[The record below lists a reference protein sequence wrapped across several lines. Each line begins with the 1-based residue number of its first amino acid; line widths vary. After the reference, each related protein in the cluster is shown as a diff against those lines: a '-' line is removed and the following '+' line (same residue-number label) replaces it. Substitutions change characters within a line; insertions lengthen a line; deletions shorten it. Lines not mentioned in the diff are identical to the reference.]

1 MPKQFDL
8 IVIGSGA
15 GMNVAARAAG
25 HGMQVAIVDNGPL
38 GGTCLNRG
46 CIPSKVMLYPADVI
60 RTIQEAHA
68 VGVHATVEAV
78 DFEKIMA
85 RVWEIVLDGRR
96 EMAYGVAQTEDV
108 TFFNADGAFVDAH
121 TLQVGDERIEADT
134 IVIAAGAR
142 PLIPP
147 IEGLEAIGYLNSATV
162 FDLETPPESLI
173 IVGGGY
179 IAAEFAHFFS
189 AIGVQVTVVGR
200 NPRLVP
206 EEEPE
211 ISEVLQRKMAEYCQ
225 VYTGYEAVRAER
237 AGDLKAITA
246 IKRTGDAEQDAES
259 HPSNTKTFT
268 AQEVLIATGRRS
280 NADILQPERAGIE
293 TIRGGWIK
301 TDPYLQTSQ
310 ENVWALGDA
319 RGRYMFRHTANY
331 EAEMVWTNAFTE
343 HRHAVD
349 EHAVPHAVFTH
360 PQIGSVGLTEAQAQ
374 TQAQAQAGHGVL
386 VGIKRYYD
394 TAKGFAMAEETG
406 FVKVVVENETGRILG
421 AHVIGP
427 HAAILVQQIV
437 YVMNSQEGNYLPLA
451 RAQTIHPALSE
462 VVIGALGNL
471 RPAGEHAGHHHHHHQ
486 DAHGH
491 QDNE

>member
-1 MPKQFDL
+1 MSKSFDL

-25 HGMQVAIVDNGPL
+25 RGMQVAVVDNGPL

-46 CIPSKVMLYPADVI
+46 CIPSKVILYPADVI
-60 RTIQEAHA
+60 RIIQDARA
-68 VGVHATVEAV
+68 VGVYATVEEV
-78 DFEKIMA
+78 DFDLIME
-85 RVWEIVLDGRR
+85 RTWEIVLDGRR
-96 EMAYGVAQTEDV
+96 EMAYGVAQTENV
-108 TFFNADGAFVDAH
+108 TFFNTDGAFIDHH
-121 TLQVGDERIEADT
+121 TLQVGDERIEAET

-147 IEGLEAIGYLNSATV
+147 IEGLADVGYLNSATV
-162 FDLETPPESLI
+162 FDLESPPESLT

-179 IAAEFAHFFS
+179 VAAEFAHFFS

-206 EEEPE
+206 EEEPA
-211 ISEVLQRKMAEYCQ
+211 ISETLKRRMAEYCH
-225 VYTGYEAVRAER
+225 VHTGCEAVRAGR
-237 AGDLKAITA
+237 AGDAKSITA
-246 IKRTGDAEQDAES
+246 VSSADGSTR
-259 HPSNTKTFT
+259 TFT
-268 AQEVLIATGRRS
+268 AQEILIAAGRRS

-293 TIRGGWIK
+293 TDRGGWIK
-301 TDPYLQTSQ
+301 TDPYLRTNR
-310 ENVWALGDA
+310 ENIWALGDA

-331 EAEMVWTNAFTE
+331 EAEVVWTNAFTE
-343 HRHAVD
+343 HRRAVD

-360 PQIGSVGLTEAQAQ
+360 PQIGSVGLTTA
-374 TQAQAQAGHGVL
+374 QAQAQADHDVL
-386 VGIKRYYD
+386 VGVKRYAD
-394 TAKGFAMAEETG
+394 TAKGFAMAEEDG
-406 FVKVVVENETGRILG
+406 FVKVVVESGTGRILG

-451 RAQTIHPALSE
+451 RAQTIHPAMSE

-471 RPAGEHAGHHHHHHQ
+471 MPAG
-486 DAHGH
+486 
-491 QDNE
+491 

>member
-1 MPKQFDL
+1 MSKSFDL

-25 HGMQVAIVDNGPL
+25 RGMQVAVVDNGPL

-46 CIPSKVMLYPADVI
+46 CIPSKVILYPADVI
-60 RTIQEAHA
+60 RIIQDARA
-68 VGVHATVEAV
+68 VGVYATVEEV
-78 DFEKIMA
+78 DFDLIME
-85 RVWEIVLDGRR
+85 RTWEIVLDGRR
-96 EMAYGVAQTEDV
+96 EMAYGVAQTENV
-108 TFFNADGAFVDAH
+108 TFFNTDGAFIDH
-121 TLQVGDERIEADT
+121 HILQVGDERIEAET

-147 IEGLEAIGYLNSATV
+147 IEGLADVGYLNSATV
-162 FDLETPPESLI
+162 FDLESPPESLT

-206 EEEPE
+206 EEEPA
-211 ISEVLQRKMAEYCQ
+211 ISETLKRKMAEYCQ
-225 VYTGYEAVRAER
+225 VHTGYEAVRAGR
-237 AGDLKAITA
+237 AGDAKSITA
-246 IKRTGDAEQDAES
+246 VSSADGSTR
-259 HPSNTKTFT
+259 TFT
-268 AQEVLIATGRRS
+268 AQEILIAAGRRS

-293 TIRGGWIK
+293 TDRGGWIK
-301 TDPYLQTSQ
+301 TDPYLRTNR
-310 ENVWALGDA
+310 ENIWALGDA

-331 EAEMVWTNAFTE
+331 EAEVVWTNAFTE
-343 HRHAVD
+343 NRRAVD

-360 PQIGSVGLTEAQAQ
+360 PQIGSVGLTTA
-374 TQAQAQAGHGVL
+374 QAQAQADHDVL
-386 VGIKRYYD
+386 VGVKRYAD
-394 TAKGFAMAEETG
+394 TAKGFAMAEEDG
-406 FVKVVVENETGRILG
+406 FVKVVVESGTGRILG

-451 RAQTIHPALSE
+451 RAQTIHPAMSE

-471 RPAGEHAGHHHHHHQ
+471 RPAG
-486 DAHGH
+486 
-491 QDNE
+491 

>member
-1 MPKQFDL
+1 MSKSFDL

-25 HGMQVAIVDNGPL
+25 RGMQVAVVDNGPL

-46 CIPSKVMLYPADVI
+46 CIPSKVILYPADVI
-60 RTIQEAHA
+60 RIIQDARA
-68 VGVHATVEAV
+68 VGVYATVEEV
-78 DFEKIMA
+78 DFDLIME
-85 RVWEIVLDGRR
+85 RTWEIVLDGRR
-96 EMAYGVAQTEDV
+96 EMAYGVAQTENV
-108 TFFNADGAFVDAH
+108 TFFNTDGAFIDHH
-121 TLQVGDERIEADT
+121 TLQVGDERIEAET

-147 IEGLEAIGYLNSATV
+147 IEGLADVGYLNSATV
-162 FDLETPPESLI
+162 FDLESPPESLT

-179 IAAEFAHFFS
+179 VAAEFAHFFS

-206 EEEPE
+206 EEEPA
-211 ISEVLQRKMAEYCQ
+211 ISETLKRRMAEYCH
-225 VYTGYEAVRAER
+225 VHTGYEAVRAGR
-237 AGDLKAITA
+237 AGDAKSITA
-246 IKRTGDAEQDAES
+246 VSSADGSTR
-259 HPSNTKTFT
+259 TFT
-268 AQEVLIATGRRS
+268 AQEILIAAGRRS

-293 TIRGGWIK
+293 TDRGGWIK
-301 TDPYLQTSQ
+301 TDPYLRTNR
-310 ENVWALGDA
+310 ENIWALGDA

-331 EAEMVWTNAFTE
+331 EAEVVWTNAFTE
-343 HRHAVD
+343 HRRAVD

-360 PQIGSVGLTEAQAQ
+360 PQIGSVGLTTA
-374 TQAQAQAGHGVL
+374 QAQAQADHDVL
-386 VGIKRYYD
+386 VGVKRYAD
-394 TAKGFAMAEETG
+394 TAKGFAMAEEDG
-406 FVKVVVENETGRILG
+406 FVKVVVESGTGRILG

-451 RAQTIHPALSE
+451 RAQTIHPAMSE

-471 RPAGEHAGHHHHHHQ
+471 MPAG
-486 DAHGH
+486 
-491 QDNE
+491 